1 MKTEAL
7 KIFED
12 IMAKKMFKFDET
24 HKPID
29 SRNSVNPKQYQH
41 TYTTHTKVSR
51 NQIAHQWDKILKVT
65 RGER

>member
-41 TYTTHTKVSR
+41 TYTTHTKVSH
-51 NQIAHQWDKILKVT
+51 NQIAHQ
-65 RGER
+65 